1 MIHFLIIP
9 IISLVP
15 LASNCEQT
23 DSRRHIIPKQ
33 NGSIIPAYESF
44 AEFLQ
49 TDQDW
54 VTYRATML
62 DPYPEM
68 RLVHKRMLEW
78 GVIQADAF
86 VRGPDDHPETNPD
99 PA

>member
-23 DSRRHIIPKQ
+23 DSRRHIIPNQ
-33 NGSIIPAYESF
+33 NGSIILAYKSF
-44 AEFLQ
+44 VEFLNM
-49 TDQDW
+49 DQDW
-54 VTYRATML
+54 ITYRATMM

-78 GVIQADAF
+78 GVIHADAF